1 MSNCLPRY
9 FSLITEHSKCQ
20 PGLPLPQ
27 GETQPGSFTSEGFHS
42 TKSIGFFL
50 SLETSILEPAFN
62 SSKSLFDNFPYS
74 LKEET
79 EK

>member
-1 MSNCLPRY
+1 M
-9 FSLITEHSKCQ
+9 
-20 PGLPLPQ
+20 
-27 GETQPGSFTSEGFHS
+27 SEGFHS